1 MHHYSLLL
9 IYTPLSTQTSTA
21 PNSRAVI
28 SLWRRC
34 FELQEKQEEAT
45 LEEIVRALEAEIFDG
60 DSTNPPIRSSS
71 AVAAREEFLADYYRS
86 MMAQRQPPVL
96 VAATP
101 STGTNISRPL
111 GSLLTTM
118 SPSLLVPRQ
127 DDSSD
132 YIYLPQ

>member
-1 MHHYSLLL
+1 
-9 IYTPLSTQTSTA
+9 
-21 PNSRAVI
+21 VI
-28 SLWRRC
+28 SLWRRF
-34 FELQEKQEEAT
+34 FELQNKQEEET
-45 LEEIVRALEAEIFDG
+45 LEEIVRALEAENFDG

-71 AVAAREEFLADYYRS
+71 AVAAREEFLADYYRGI
-86 MMAQRQPPVL
+86 MAQRQPPVP

-101 STGTNISRPL
+101 NTGSNISRPL
-111 GSLLTTM
+111 ESPFTTM